1 MVDLG
6 ADAPVDDNE
15 IEPGA
20 NLYGVDLPS
29 ADLSGADL
37 SDATL
42 SEADLSGADLSG
54 VNLYNADL
62 YKADLPRAD
71 LSGVTLS
78 EANLSKI
85 DLSNASLSSANLSNA
100 DLSNADLSGAD
111 FSDADLSNADLSN
124 ADLSG
129 ADFSDAYVSNA
140 TLSGA
145 DLSGSNLSN
154 ESSVFQ
160 RVTDLID
167 GGRLEERVGS
177 FSELNTQPETLERG
191 TSQPQTATDEQ
202 SGIVLRLTSWLWSDR
217 GIPTHGQSGTVRS
230 RTRATVIALGGL
242 GWVVV
247 WLGVYVIPDTPWLIL
262 FFAVWG
268 GLPTALFID
277 AKALRETGE
286 WPRYWVVYVLTSA
299 IWFFGFI
306 PAAVYLWRR

>member
-20 NLYGVDLPS
+20 NLYGVDLPG
-29 ADLSGADL
+29 ANLSGADL

-54 VNLYNADL
+54 AELYSADL
-62 YKADLPRAD
+62 YKADLPRDD
-71 LSGVTLS
+71 LSGATLS
-78 EANLSKI
+78 EANLSKTN
-85 DLSNASLSSANLSNA
+85 LSDASLSSANLSNT

-140 TLSGA
+140 DLSGA

-167 GGRLEERVGS
+167 GGRLEERVGY

-191 TSQPQTATDEQ
+191 TSQPETATDEQ
-202 SGIVLRLTSWLWSDR
+202 SGTVISKLW
-217 GIPTHGQSGTVRS
+217 P
-230 RTRATVIALGGL
+230 TVIALAIPAWAYVLFSDTSGG
-242 GWVVV
+242 V
-247 WLGVYVIPDTPWLIL
+247 GVGAIVLW
-262 FFAVWG
+262 F
-268 GLPTALFID
+268 GLPIVLLGDAL
-277 AKALRETGE
+277 ALRKTGE
-286 WPRYWVVYVLTSA
+286 CPKEWPVYVLISLTPFFA
-299 IWFFGFI
+299 IV
-306 PAAVYLWRR
+306 PAAVYLWRRRTHRSQNSSKQAEPSEK